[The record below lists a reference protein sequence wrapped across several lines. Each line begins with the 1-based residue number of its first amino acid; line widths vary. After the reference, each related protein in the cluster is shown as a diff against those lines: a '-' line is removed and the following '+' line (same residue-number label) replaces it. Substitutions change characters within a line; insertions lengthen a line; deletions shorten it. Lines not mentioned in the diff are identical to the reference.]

1 MTLYSLS
8 TALLI
13 RLTLDL
19 GITHDVCMT
28 TVLQTVTYFNVKTKV
43 CLHDICV
50 TTTLT
55 RVMDHYPNM
64 YRLESFEL
72 HAIGI
77 MWTNSMTA
85 RFANDQ
91 CCMTTCKL
99 IGQL

>member
-55 RVMDHYPNM
+55 RVMDDYRNM
-64 YRLESFEL
+64 SGLESFEL
-72 HAIGI
+72 QVKVMIG
-77 MWTNSMTA
+77 TNCMTA
-85 RFANDQ
+85 RFA
-91 CCMTTCKL
+91 T
-99 IGQL
+99 ISVV